1 MRFLLINFGFG
12 GLFMA
17 SVKKLI
23 RIPTAG
29 IDADAIA

>member
-1 MRFLLINFGFG
+1 MRFLLISFGFG
-12 GLFMA
+12 GLFMS

-23 RIPTAG
+23 RISTVG